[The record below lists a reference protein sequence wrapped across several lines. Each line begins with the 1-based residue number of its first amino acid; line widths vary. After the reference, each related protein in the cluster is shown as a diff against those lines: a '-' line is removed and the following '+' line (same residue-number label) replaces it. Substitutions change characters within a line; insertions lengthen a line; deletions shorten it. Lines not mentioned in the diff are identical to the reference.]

1 MKSLLLK
8 IKNLILK
15 IRLPV
20 SILVGGVVCYLLF
33 AYPLETYTL
42 PIIIIWLP
50 DIIGWSAFY
59 VVLGILAGMATY
71 GIMMFKEDE
80 ED

>member
-1 MKSLLLK
+1 MKSL
-8 IKNLILK
+8 IRK
-15 IRLPV
+15 IRIPL

-33 AYPLETYTL
+33 AYPLDSYRL

-50 DIIGWSAFY
+50 DIIGWNAFY

-71 GIMMFKEDE
+71 GLMMFKEDE

>member
-42 PIIIIWLP
+42 LIIIWLP
-50 DIIGWSAFY
+50 DIIGWNAFY

>member
-1 MKSLLLK
+1 
-8 IKNLILK
+8 
-15 IRLPV
+15 
-20 SILVGGVVCYLLF
+20 LF

-50 DIIGWSAFY
+50 DIIGWNAFY

>member
-1 MKSLLLK
+1 MKSL
-8 IKNLILK
+8 IRK
-15 IRLPV
+15 IRIPL

-50 DIIGWSAFY
+50 DVIGWNAFY
-59 VVLGILAGMATY
+59 VVLGILAGLLTWGACLT
-71 GIMMFKEDE
+71 KEEIE